1 MTAEP
6 FCFIDLD
13 KNAIGQQI
21 EGECEGDCG
30 IQDFDVDLLEH
41 LIVDDAQDEQDENQ
55 CPDCQSVRMGIYM
68 GYRPD
73 LCQCLR
79 MICIMR
85 SNVQRVDGAA
95 HRK

>member
-41 LIVDDAQDEQDENQ
+41 LIVDDPMVN
-55 CPDCQSVRMGIYM
+55 PFG
-68 GYRPD
+68 
-73 LCQCLR
+73 
-79 MICIMR
+79 
-85 SNVQRVDGAA
+85 
-95 HRK
+95 

>member
-41 LIVDDAQDEQDENQ
+41 LIVDDSQDEQDKT
-55 CPDCQSVRMGIYM
+55 SVPIVNPFGWAYTWAIDR
-68 GYRPD
+68 
-73 LCQCLR
+73 
-79 MICIMR
+79 ICANA
-85 SNVQRVDGAA
+85 SGWSV
-95 HRK
+95 

>member
-41 LIVDDAQDEQDENQ
+41 LIVDDSQDEQDENSQ
-55 CPDCQSVRMGIYM
+55 VGERGNPAGHKRSL
-68 GYRPD
+68 YR
-73 LCQCLR
+73 
-79 MICIMR
+79 
-85 SNVQRVDGAA
+85 SS
-95 HRK
+95 